1 MHRNSTFGLR
11 SADEIVEEIIRKS
24 VVDSDDFRDAVE
36 EVVLGVLNLKMGG
49 KGKAKRI
56 KDHRISESDKNTIAV
71 RVTELLHLLLS
82 EQVEKIVARS
92 IQSQI
97 TSIVSALVNEKKRK
111 VLKRIEKNYR
121 LLKYEIDKLQQYQRK
136 KPSK

>member
-1 MHRNSTFGLR
+1 MKLLKELFERVLWTATISEVL
-11 SADEIVEEIIRKS
+11 
-24 VVDSDDFRDAVE
+24 FR
-36 EVVLGVLNLKMGG
+36 VVLGLLNMKMGG

-56 KDHRISESDKNTIAV
+56 KDHRISESDKDTVAV

-111 VLKRIEKNYR
+111 ILQKIEKKNYR
-121 LLKYEIDKLQQYQRK
+121 LLKYEIDKLQQDQRR